1 MHKQK
6 KKRVEN
12 GKDIKALI
20 AIYTILILSGWNI
33 ALNYEIKKE
42 FNEKIEAMT
51 YAIELNKMNDEYI
64 VMLDSVKE
72 YADELILE
80 NKAIE
85 DVNKMIKDIR
95 LSR

>member
-1 MHKQK
+1 M
-6 KKRVEN
+6 N
-12 GKDIKALI
+12 KDIKALI
-20 AIYTILILSGWNI
+20 AIYTILILVGWNI

-64 VMLDSVKE
+64 IMLDSVNS
-72 YADELILE
+72 YADELVLE
-80 NKAIE
+80 NKALE
-85 DVNKMIKDIR
+85 DANQLIKDIR

>member
-1 MHKQK
+1 MI
-6 KKRVEN
+6 
-12 GKDIKALI
+12 KDIKALI

-64 VMLDSVKE
+64 VMLDSVNE
-72 YADELILE
+72 YADELVLE
-80 NKAIE
+80 NKALE
-85 DVNKMIKDIR
+85 DANQLVKELRLIK
-95 LSR
+95 

>member
-1 MHKQK
+1 MT
-6 KKRVEN
+6 
-12 GKDIKALI
+12 KDIKALI

-42 FNEKIEAMT
+42 FNEKIEAMQF
-51 YAIELNKMNDEYI
+51 AIELNKMNDEYI
-64 VMLDSVKE
+64 IMLDSVNS

-85 DVNKMIKDIR
+85 DANKMIKELR
-95 LSR
+95 LVK

>member
-1 MHKQK
+1 MI
-6 KKRVEN
+6 
-12 GKDIKALI
+12 KDIKALI

-64 VMLDSVKE
+64 VMLDSVNE
-72 YADELILE
+72 YADELVLE
-80 NKAIE
+80 ISGIYE
-85 DVNKMIKDIR
+85 DKKLLKD
-95 LSR
+95 LSRHFR

>member
-1 MHKQK
+1 MI
-6 KKRVEN
+6 
-12 GKDIKALI
+12 KDIKALI
-20 AIYTILILSGWNI
+20 AIYTILILVGWNI

-42 FNEKIEAMT
+42 FNEKIEAMQF
-51 YAIELNKMNDEYI
+51 AIELNKMNDEYI
-64 VMLDSVKE
+64 VMLDSMNS
-72 YADELILE
+72 YADELVLE

>member
-1 MHKQK
+1 MT
-6 KKRVEN
+6 
-12 GKDIKALI
+12 KDIKALI

-33 ALNYEIKKE
+33 FLSYEIKKE

-64 VMLDSVKE
+64 IMLDSMNE
-72 YADELILE
+72 YADELVLE

-85 DVNKMIKDIR
+85 DANKMIKDIR
-95 LSR
+95 LIK

>member
-1 MHKQK
+1 MI
-6 KKRVEN
+6 
-12 GKDIKALI
+12 KDIKALI
-20 AIYTILILSGWNI
+20 AIYTILILCGWNI

-64 VMLDSVKE
+64 IMLDSVKE
-72 YADELILE
+72 YADELVLE

-85 DVNKMIKDIR
+85 GANKMIKELR
-95 LSR
+95 LTK

>member
-1 MHKQK
+1 MI
-6 KKRVEN
+6 
-12 GKDIKALI
+12 KDIKALI

-64 VMLDSVKE
+64 VMLDSVNS
-72 YADELILE
+72 YADELVLE
-80 NKAIE
+80 NQAIE
-85 DVNKMIKDIR
+85 DANKMIKELR
-95 LSR
+95 LIK